1 LFESEDVSDQAD
13 AVREQLEGITA
24 ECKAALADS

>member
-1 LFESEDVSDQAD
+1 VSDQAD